1 MKKRAY
7 ITDLDGTLLRSDQ
20 SLSPYTMNVITDAL
34 ERDFIVT
41 FATARGYISAKSV
54 VSDISWKY
62 PVILYNG
69 ALIYDWLNQT
79 VVDGYWLER
88 DISNEIIGVGRK
100 HGITPFYFSLDKDQ
114 RERVLHETLRREGEM
129 SFYAGRPHDPRFL
142 EVNNLNCPPDYRTL
156 ALTYIGLHE
165 ELEPIRQEVTTL
177 YGDVIHAHMMPDY
190 YIRNHYFLEFS
201 HAKANKRDGL
211 QLWSAHMGIDL
222 ENTVVF
228 GDHINDVGLFEAGGT
243 RIAVRNAHETIQQLA
258 DHIIDSNELDGVAH
272 YIEQQME
279 LAGNNTIISTLGGP
293 TR

>member
-20 SLSPYTMNVITDAL
+20 TLSPYTMNVVTDAL
-34 ERDFIVT
+34 ERDLIVT
-41 FATARGYISAKSV
+41 YATARGYISAQSV
-54 VSDISWKY
+54 VSDIPWKY

-69 ALIYDWLNQT
+69 ALIYDGSNQT

-88 DISNEIIGVGRK
+88 DISNEIICVGKK

-129 SFYAGRPHDPRFL
+129 TFYAGRPHDPRFL
-142 EVNNLNCPPDYRTL
+142 EVKNLNCPPDYRTL

-165 ELEPIRQEVTTL
+165 ELEPIRQEVTAL
-177 YGDVIHAHMMPDY
+177 HGDVIHAHMMPDY

-279 LAGNNTIISTLGGP
+279 LAGEHTIISTLGGS
-293 TR
+293 

>member
-20 SLSPYTMNVITDAL
+20 TLSPYTMNVVTDAL
-34 ERDFIVT
+34 ERDLIVT
-41 FATARGYISAKSV
+41 FATARGYISAQSV
-54 VSDISWKY
+54 VSDIPWKY

-69 ALIYDWLNQT
+69 ALIYDGSNQT

-88 DISNEIIGVGRK
+88 DISNEIIGIGRK

-129 SFYAGRPHDPRFL
+129 TFYAGRPHDPRFL
-142 EVNNLNCPPDYRTL
+142 EVKNLKCPPDYRTL

-165 ELEPIRQEVTTL
+165 ELEPIRQEVTAL

-228 GDHINDVGLFEAGGT
+228 GDHINDIGLFEAGGT
-243 RIAVRNAHETIQQLA
+243 RIAVRNAHERIRHLA
-258 DHIIDSNELDGVAH
+258 DHIVDSNELDGVAH

-293 TR
+293 

>member
-20 SLSPYTMNVITDAL
+20 TLSPYTMNVVTDAL
-34 ERDFIVT
+34 ERDLIVT
-41 FATARGYISAKSV
+41 FATARGYISAQSV
-54 VSDISWKY
+54 VSDIPWKY

-69 ALIYDWLNQT
+69 ALIYDGSNQT

-279 LAGNNTIISTLGGP
+279 LAGNNMIISTLGGP
-293 TR
+293 

>member
-20 SLSPYTMNVITDAL
+20 TLSPYTRVVISNAL
-34 ERDFIVT
+34 EQDVVVT
-41 FATARGYISAKSV
+41 FATARGNISAQSV
-54 VSDISWKY
+54 VSDIPWKY

-69 ALIYDWLNQT
+69 ALIYDGVNQT
-79 VVDGYWLER
+79 VVNGYWLER
-88 DISNEIIGVGRK
+88 DISNEIIDVGRK
-100 HGITPFYFSLDKDQ
+100 HGITPFYFSLDMDQ

-129 SFYAGRPHDPRFL
+129 SFYDSRPRDPRFL
-142 EVNNLNCPPDYRTL
+142 EVKNLNCPPDYRTL

-165 ELEPIRQEVTTL
+165 ELEPIRQEVTAL

-211 QLWSAHMGIDL
+211 RLWSAHMGIDL

-243 RIAVRNAHETIQQLA
+243 RIAVRNAHERILQLA

-272 YIEQQME
+272 YIERQME
-279 LAGNNTIISTLGGP
+279 LSRKNTTISTLGGQL
-293 TR
+293 